1 MRSPNTWTL
10 SLVLF
15 TIAAFYLV
23 EPVVAAPAQ
32 DGSPSVRNAGR
43 PLIEPPG
50 QPADRPPP
58 PPTAEDESG
67 RRMREPGPP
76 PGRGPGAGRGMGR
89 GPGRSGGRAMGR
101 GAGPDRPY
109 QPRHFQMMER
119 LLPLIAKDHPDLARR
134 LVEMR
139 DKAPEEF
146 ERVLADALAIRFEEA
161 LQRADRDA
169 MATPGPRPPGAPAGP
184 EWDEPQLRGPGTQFF
199 AQETSELEHRNEMLE
214 QQSVELA
221 RRCKELRQ
229 SREPQGAQASL
240 ESEELRRQLEQTVD
254 EHFGVRTELRRL
266 ELRRVEMQL
275 EGLRQAVDR
284 IREDLERREQ
294 ARESIKERRLRQLL
308 GEQGDGW

>member
-1 MRSPNTWTL
+1 
-10 SLVLF
+10 
-15 TIAAFYLV
+15 
-23 EPVVAAPAQ
+23 
-32 DGSPSVRNAGR
+32 
-43 PLIEPPG
+43 
-50 QPADRPPP
+50 
-58 PPTAEDESG
+58 
-67 RRMREPGPP
+67 MREPGPP
-76 PGRGPGAGRGMGR
+76 TGRGPGAGRGMGR
-89 GPGRSGGRAMGR
+89 SPGASGGRAMGR
-101 GAGPDRPY
+101 RAGPDRPY

-199 AQETSELEHRNEMLE
+199 AQETSELERRNEELE
-214 QQSVELA
+214 RRSVELA
-221 RRCKELRQ
+221 QRCKELRQ
-229 SREPQGAQASL
+229 SQPQGPQASL
-240 ESEELRRQLEQTVD
+240 ESEELRRQLKRTLEQTVD

-275 EGLRQAVDR
+275 EGLRQVVER

-294 ARESIKERRLRQLL
+294 ARESIMERRVKQLL